1 VRRDQDRERID
12 PRPRRVERLGYRALK
27 EGLRRPARA
36 RHFAQWVDDVPL
48 GAGAFVMA
56 TGIISVGLHLV
67 DSDVPS
73 AIFFAVATAAWLG
86 LAAIFFDRALRKPA
100 RFRREARSPAVLTA
114 VAGTATLGQRLLEF
128 GPSTAADTALGLSVC
143 LCLALLPGAA
153 RVRERAAGT
162 AFLLVVSI
170 ESLAVLAASCARVQQ
185 AVWLAIAALVLF
197 LAGLAAYGWIMVNL
211 DLRALARSAGDQ
223 WIAGG
228 ALAISALAC
237 AQLAD
242 AAGALVEHGSLRAP
256 LADTALAL
264 LIAAFV
270 WLPVLVVDELLSPR
284 LRYDIRRWSTV
295 FPLGMYAVS
304 SVAVGQAV
312 PAHAFV
318 AFARVWIWI
327 AFAAWLATA
336 LGAFR
341 RTGGT
346 HTVRDP
352 EGGR

>member
-1 VRRDQDRERID
+1 VRRDQDRDRID
-12 PRPRRVERLGYRALK
+12 PRRRRVERLGYRALK
-27 EGLRRPARA
+27 KGLRSPARA
-36 RHFAQWVDDVPL
+36 RHFGQRVDDVPL

-56 TGIISVGLHLV
+56 TGIISVGLHFVGADVL
-67 DSDVPS
+67 SD
-73 AIFFAVATAAWLG
+73 IFFAVAAAAWLG
-86 LAAIFFDRALRKPA
+86 LAAIFLDRALRKPA
-100 RFRREARSPAVLTA
+100 RFRREARSPAVLSA
-114 VAGTATLGQRLLEF
+114 VAGTATLGQRLLEL
-128 GPSTAADTALGLSVC
+128 GPSAAADTALGVGVC
-143 LCLALLPGAA
+143 LCLALLPGAVRA
-153 RVRERAAGT
+153 RERAAGN
-162 AFLLVVSI
+162 AFLLVVAI
-170 ESLAVLAASCARVQQ
+170 ESLAVLAAGCARVQQ
-185 AVWLAIAALVLF
+185 AAWLAIAALVVF
-197 LAGLAAYGWIMVNL
+197 LAGLAAYSWIMANL
-211 DLRALARSAGDQ
+211 DLRALAHSAGDQ

-242 AAGALVEHGSLRAP
+242 AAGVLVALGSLRAP
-256 LADTALAL
+256 LADAALAL

-312 PAHAFV
+312 PAHVFV
-318 AFARVWIWI
+318 AFARVWIWF

-346 HTVRDP
+346 HTVRGS